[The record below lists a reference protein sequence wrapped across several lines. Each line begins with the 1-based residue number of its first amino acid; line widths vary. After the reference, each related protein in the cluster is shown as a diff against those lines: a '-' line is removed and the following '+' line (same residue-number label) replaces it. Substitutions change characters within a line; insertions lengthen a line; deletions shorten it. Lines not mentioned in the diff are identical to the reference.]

1 MTGRLADRV
10 VLVTGAGGISSA
22 GARRFVSE
30 GAAVFV
36 VSLEAADCEALAR
49 DVAGGGGEID
59 WAAAD
64 LRDEAA
70 TEAAVARCR
79 GRFGRIDGLFAVA
92 GGSGRR
98 FGDGPLH
105 DIPLEGWQETF
116 SLNALPMF
124 LATREV
130 VRAMLDTGD
139 GGSVVIVSSISADHP
154 SPRFFGT
161 HAYAAAKG
169 SARSFVRATASF
181 YAPQGI
187 RLNAVAPGLV
197 ETPMSERAASDPA
210 TVAYAR
216 SKQPLA
222 EGFLPAD
229 AIADAALFLLS
240 AESRYVTGQV
250 LGVDGGWSVTEA
262 AGPADPPAE
271 NV

>member
-22 GARRFVSE
+22 GARRFAAE

-36 VSLEAADCEALAR
+36 VSLEAADCVALAQ
-49 DVAGGGGEID
+49 DVAAGGGVID

-79 GRFGRIDGLFAVA
+79 ARFGRIDGLFAVA
-92 GGSGRR
+92 GGSGRP

-105 DIPLEGWQETF
+105 EIPFEGWRETF

-139 GGSVVIVSSISADHP
+139 GGSVVIVSSVSADHP

-169 SARSFVRATASF
+169 AARSFVRATASF
-181 YAPQGI
+181 YAPHGI

-210 TVAYAR
+210 IAAYAR
-216 SKQPLA
+216 AKQPLA
-222 EGFLPAD
+222 EGALPPD

-250 LGVDGGWSVTEA
+250 LDVDGGWGVTEA
-262 AGPADPPAE
+262 AAADGPAE